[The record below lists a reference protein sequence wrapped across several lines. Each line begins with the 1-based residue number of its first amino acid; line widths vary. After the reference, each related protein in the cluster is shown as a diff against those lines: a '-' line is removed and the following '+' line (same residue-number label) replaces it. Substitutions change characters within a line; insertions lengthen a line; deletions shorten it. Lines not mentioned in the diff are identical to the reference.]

1 MAVRTIK
8 VADKPTADG
17 IKSTV
22 ENNAAK
28 LDGITKFLE
37 LGGYQI
43 TRNMAWKQ

>member
-37 LGGYQI
+37 LGGGI
-43 TRNMAWKQ
+43 K